1 MSPVDTMANY
11 QSALQRINT
20 AETIDKLAKVETS
33 INRVYDAGFFTANQ
47 LMRLDDRKVDQYIKL
62 EGVAV

>member
-47 LMRLDDRKVDQYIKL
+47 LMRLDDRIVDQYIKL